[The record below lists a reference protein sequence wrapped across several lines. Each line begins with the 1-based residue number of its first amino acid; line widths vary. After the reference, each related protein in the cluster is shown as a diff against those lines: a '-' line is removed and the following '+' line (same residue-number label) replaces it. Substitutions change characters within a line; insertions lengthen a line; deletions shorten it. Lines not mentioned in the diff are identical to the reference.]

1 MSRLNL
7 SSISRFFSTSGSS
20 RAETPRTD
28 QPRQPAKSKPAP
40 AGAALSQL
48 SPREAHLPSTSS
60 AASQRPRAQLPGAQK
75 KKVRWT
81 PDTPENGTLAA
92 LMDNE
97 RSTDVTKWGM
107 GLKREM
113 KRHGIDDPG
122 LRKIKDTIGR
132 NMHAAS
138 EGTLAWHTGS
148 DSDSDFE
155 SEYSSDSDSE
165 IRPAS
170 RHPEVDANAMLRQAG
185 LLDE

>member
-107 GLKREM
+107 GLRAPM
-113 KRHGIDDPG
+113 KRHATDDPE
-122 LRKIKDTIGR
+122 LQKIQDTIAR
-132 NMHAAS
+132 NKRFEKAGM
-138 EGTLAWHTGS
+138 LVS
-148 DSDSDFE
+148 DSDSDADSDFDAG
-155 SEYSSDSDSE
+155 SDSDSE

-170 RHPEVDANAMLRQAG
+170 HRSAVDVNAMLRQAG